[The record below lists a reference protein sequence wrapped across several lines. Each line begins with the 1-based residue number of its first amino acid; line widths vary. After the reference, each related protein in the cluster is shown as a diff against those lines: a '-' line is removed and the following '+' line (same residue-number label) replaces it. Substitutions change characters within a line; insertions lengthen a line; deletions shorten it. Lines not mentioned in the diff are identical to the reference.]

1 MSETVDETQEVK
13 AKTSRASRW
22 STSAEAIQHIS
33 KAFSSTKLKVRMA
46 DKVTLVLLGVSG
58 LMAVAIVMFPE
69 MASMAAIA
77 CDVFFALTIVF
88 FITQRLGIMTTFDDK
103 QTVFATELMFGSL
116 IAGIFIVINLT
127 VYVMQNIK

>member
-1 MSETVDETQEVK
+1 
-13 AKTSRASRW
+13 
-22 STSAEAIQHIS
+22 
-33 KAFSSTKLKVRMA
+33 MA

-58 LMAVAIVMFPE
+58 LMAVAIVMFPTF
-69 MASMAAIA
+69 ASMAAIA

-88 FITQRLGIMTTFDDK
+88 FITQRLGIITTFDDK

-127 VYVMQNIK
+127 VYAMQNFK